1 MHGDTEIARWP
12 LPEGSGHDL
21 SVVDWLARLHLMA
34 RRQGCSIRL
43 GDAPG
48 RLRELLT
55 LADLAD
61 IISGAGSAQDLA
73 AVEVDSGGSEHGDQA
88 DGPDQ
93 HG

>member
-21 SVVDWLARLHLMA
+21 AVVDRLARMQLMA

-43 GDAPG
+43 GDVPG

-55 LADLAD
+55 LAGLAD

-73 AVEVDSGGSEHGDQA
+73 AVEVDGGGGEYGDQT
-88 DGPDQ
+88 DRPDQ